1 VSDVKIEFV
10 RTGGFAAIRLTTSID
25 SEKLP
30 PAEASKIETL
40 VESAG
45 FFDLLAEIRPSAPAP
60 DRFEYRL
67 TVSTAGRT
75 HTIVMSEAAI
85 PASVGPLIDYLT
97 AAAKTGGG
105 R

>member
-1 VSDVKIEFV
+1 MKIEFV
-10 RTGGFAAIRLTTSID
+10 RSGGFAAIRLTASID

-30 PAEASKIETL
+30 PGEASKLEAM

-45 FFDLLAEIRPSAPAP
+45 FFDLPAEIRPAAPAP
-60 DRFEYRL
+60 DRFEYRI

-75 HTIVMSEAAI
+75 HTVFISEAAI
-85 PASVGPLIDYLT
+85 PARVAPLIDYLT
-97 AAAKTGGG
+97 AVARSGGN